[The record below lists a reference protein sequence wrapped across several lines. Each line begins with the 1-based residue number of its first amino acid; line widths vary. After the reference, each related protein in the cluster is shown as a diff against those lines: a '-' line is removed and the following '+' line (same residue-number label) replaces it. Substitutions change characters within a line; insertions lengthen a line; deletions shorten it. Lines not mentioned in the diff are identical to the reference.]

1 MKWQYNVI
9 NMGCM
14 FKTGNGAEKMIQEKC
29 DFLGKQGWELVSCQS
44 YDMATKFLLIFKKP
58 ED

>member
-1 MKWQYNVI
+1 
-9 NMGCM
+9 M